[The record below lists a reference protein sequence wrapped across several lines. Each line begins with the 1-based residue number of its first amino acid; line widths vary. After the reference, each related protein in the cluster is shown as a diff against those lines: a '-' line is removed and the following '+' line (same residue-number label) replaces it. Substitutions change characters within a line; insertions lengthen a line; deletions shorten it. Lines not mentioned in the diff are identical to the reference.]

1 MRPFIWSVSDDVR
14 NSLLP
19 LRVLSFLSQSTY
31 ISQTKIWKSIFEVN
45 SNKSTDHYFS
55 SIRAGRTKLKVR
67 GQTVSK
73 EVPTWL
79 FVSKSSGFF
88 NVYYAFM
95 IWFLSSQVLYLFK
108 FYPLGKIGSRGGWGV
123 RVHGLCRLKRLNMFY
138 RKWIVCHCGAWSL
151 QFYTNSFKKAT
162 WRYIKWY

>member
-1 MRPFIWSVSDDVR
+1 MKRQWWRQKFSTAIASAIIFVAVNVHFTDQNLEVYFWS
-14 NSLLP
+14 
-19 LRVLSFLSQSTY
+19 
-31 ISQTKIWKSIFEVN
+31 N

-88 NVYYAFM
+88 NVYYAVM

-108 FYPLGKIGSRGGWGV
+108 FYPLGKIGRRGGVG
-123 RVHGLCRLKRLNMFY
+123 G
-138 RKWIVCHCGAWSL
+138 
-151 QFYTNSFKKAT
+151 
-162 WRYIKWY
+162 